1 MMIAAFFRRF
11 GPATAISIVALSL
24 SACKDGTEPLVP
36 SAVQPV
42 AGQQQVAA
50 VGSAVPVAPS
60 VKVVTSSGK
69 PVPGVRVTFAPAAE
83 SGTVVG
89 GTQTTDA
96 SGVATVTSWT
106 LGTRAGAS
114 TLTATADGVAPITF
128 TATTTAGTPA
138 SVAAVPTAALSGL
151 VGTALTIQ
159 PTVTVKDAYGN
170 VTPGVDVDFLLIN
183 GGVIERTRAQTDAN
197 GVAGPGRWTLTTV
210 AGAQALR
217 ATVNVPAL
225 LQSPVFITAT
235 ALPDVASQ
243 MVIARQPSTTS
254 GSGAPLTVQPI
265 VEFRDRFNNVATS
278 STLGVTASLVASP
291 VTLSGTT
298 TVNAQAGRATFT
310 NLVVTGTGQ
319 VTFRFAATGFQEAT
333 SVAFAVA
340 ADAACPGTAVSLD
353 YALGQSA
360 RFITNDPALPRCLTF
375 NATRNAGQ
383 QYLVMLENLSTL
395 GNFGSGVFPG
405 LQSDDGI
412 LGIEVQTRSTSGAIT
427 SAPMARSSLRQQAL
441 PANAVT
447 SWDFGGEPIYEVEP
461 KTQPIGSKAAMV
473 LRDGALV
480 SANSIHAA
488 VAVGDTLV
496 IQLEGVPRL
505 NIPTGMQRAIV
516 KLVTPDI
523 IISEDIRIVNQDPA
537 FTRGNGTRNTPMTAA
552 DVQAIANH
560 YSQYALVQANRLF
573 ANGYNS
579 ATTSD
584 PGRPIAVHTLMMADN
599 IWGYTY
605 STVNYFAWDYWVSTA
620 DGATKG
626 NAQLPQRVSDNL
638 FMHEIAHMRHWGLLE
653 RTGRTSIR
661 GNRWVVE
668 GFARSTERLPIAM
681 RLLNDVNFSRINNL
695 TLPFDP
701 DIRNSAGAQAYYID
715 DVPNYLA
722 TSSSMYEGYASSAFV
737 FDYFADQVAKA
748 GGDWVVALREFLISA
763 GSKADIDA
771 VVNKYLPGLDF
782 GTVFTRARLALYLDD
797 FDPALPA
804 WTQYHQYNLRVS
816 RPPSSNAPFD
826 PRNSFPRIAPG
837 SPFSDNRTVG
847 AGGSFGYLIDGTGT
861 PANTRIDFT
870 PSIGAN
876 GIMTV
881 VRIK

>member
-11 GPATAISIVALSL
+11 GPVAAVSMVALSL

-36 SAVQPV
+36 AAVQAV
-42 AGQQQVAA
+42 AGQQQTAA
-50 VGSAVPVAPS
+50 VASAVPVAPS

-69 PVPGVRVTFAPAAE
+69 PVPGVRVVFAPAAE
-83 SGTVVG
+83 SGAVVG

-96 SGVATVTSWT
+96 TGVATVTSWT

-128 TATTTAGTPA
+128 TATTTAGSPA
-138 SVAAVPTAALSGL
+138 SLAAVPTAPLSGL
-151 VGTALTIQ
+151 VGSVLTIQ

-170 VTPGVDVDFLLIN
+170 LAAGVSVDFLLVN
-183 GGVIERTRAQTDAN
+183 GGIIERTSAQTDAN

-210 AGAQALR
+210 AGSQSLR
-217 ATVNVPAL
+217 ATVNSPAL

-265 VEFRDRFNNVATS
+265 IEFRDRFNNVATS
-278 STLGVTASLVASP
+278 STLGVTAALAGGT
-291 VTLSGTT
+291 VTLAGTT
-298 TVNAQAGRATFT
+298 TVNAQSGRATFT

-319 VTFRFAATGFQEAT
+319 VQFRFSANGFPEAT
-333 SVAFAVA
+333 SAAFSVA
-340 ADAACPGTAVSLD
+340 ADAACPGTALTLE
-353 YALGQSA
+353 YALGQSG
-360 RFITNDPALPRCLTF
+360 RFITNDPTLPRCLNF
-375 NATRNAGQ
+375 SATRNAGQ
-383 QYLVMLENLSTL
+383 QYLVMFENLSPL

-405 LQSDDGI
+405 LQNDDGI
-412 LGIEVQTRSTSGAIT
+412 LGVEVQTRAASGAIT
-427 SAPMARSSLRQQAL
+427 SAPIARSSLRQQAM
-441 PANAVT
+441 PANALN

-461 KTQPIGSKAAMV
+461 KSQPFSKGAVVM
-473 LRDGALV
+473 RDGAQV
-480 SANSIHAA
+480 SANSVSAA
-488 VAVGDTLV
+488 VAVGDTLLV
-496 IQLEGVPRL
+496 QLEGVPRL
-505 NIPTGMQRAIV
+505 NIPTGIQRAIV
-516 KLVTPDI
+516 KFVNADI
-523 IISEDIRIVNQDPA
+523 VIAEDLRIINQDPA
-537 FTRGNGTRNTPMTAA
+537 FARANGSRNTPMTQA
-552 DVQAIANH
+552 DLEAIGDHYSRYARVQAD
-560 YSQYALVQANRLF
+560 RLF
-573 ANGYNS
+573 DNGHNG
-579 ATTSD
+579 ATVND
-584 PGRPIAVHTLMMADN
+584 AGRPIAIHTLMMADN

-605 STVNYFAWDYWVSTA
+605 SSTSYFAWDYWVSTA

-653 RTGRTSIR
+653 RSGRTAIR

-681 RLLNDVNFSRINNL
+681 RLLNNVNFSRTNNL

-701 DIRNSAGAQAYYID
+701 DVRNASGQQAYYID

-722 TSSSMYEGYASSAFV
+722 TTNSMYEGYASSAFV

-748 GGDWVVALREFLISA
+748 GGDWVAALREFVTNA

-826 PRNSFPRIAPG
+826 PRNSFPRITPG
-837 SPFSDNRTVG
+837 TTFTDNRTVSS
-847 AGGSFGYLIDGTGT
+847 GGSFGYLIDGTGT
-861 PANTRIDFT
+861 TANTRIDFS
-870 PSIGAN
+870 PSIGTN